1 VVVYERMFVT
11 SDDAIELPPQRV
23 GDACWN
29 RLGELAARAA
39 RDTHEV
45 GELVRGAADRED
57 WKRAGFAS
65 IAQWFAQAYGCDHG
79 TAVRITRTALA
90 LRELPELDGAM
101 SRGELTLDQA
111 VAATK
116 LATPETDAELARIA
130 VGKATSEIERIAH
143 TMVPPKAADDQT
155 LYERRALSMTWTRGR
170 RELRFSGSLPL
181 ELGAAFEQAIWNIAK
196 PQRAADKKTGATLEW
211 RQYTADA
218 LVTLAT
224 QPGEAVGGVMRSPT
238 TLILHVSDDGTPPL
252 LEGSGPI
259 SPETAERLGC
269 DARRLTIKLSGKD
282 LVHSRVGRCASY
294 PQRRALYERSKH
306 CQYPGCTAAR
316 ELHCHH
322 LIPVVPV
329 ELGGA
334 TELDNLILLC
344 TRHHTLVHDHHIR
357 TSGPGKD
364 PGFTDENGRAITASQ
379 PHAPPA

>member
-1 VVVYERMFVT
+1 MVVYERMFAT

-23 GDACWN
+23 DAACWD

-45 GELVRGAADRED
+45 GELVRGAADRGD

-65 IAQWFAQAYGCDHG
+65 LAQWFAQAYRCDYS
-79 TAVRITRTALA
+79 TALRITRTALA
-90 LRELPELDGAM
+90 LRVLPELEGAM

-130 VGKATSEIERIAH
+130 VGKPPSEIEHIARVL
-143 TMVPPKAADDQT
+143 VPPVVADDQAF
-155 LYERRALSMTWTRGR
+155 YERRALSMTWTRGR

-181 ELGAAFEQAIWNIAK
+181 EQGLAFEQAIWNIAK
-196 PQRAADKKTGATLEW
+196 PARAADKKTGNTLLEW

-224 QPGEAVGGVMRSPT
+224 QPGEARGVQRSPT
-238 TLILHVSDDGTPPL
+238 TLIVHLSDDDPPL
-252 LEGSGPI
+252 LEGSGTI
-259 SPETAERLGC
+259 SPETAERLTC
-269 DARRLTIKLSGKD
+269 DSRRLTIKLSGSD

-294 PQRRALYERSKH
+294 AQRRALYKRSKH

-316 ELHCHH
+316 ELHSHH
-322 LIPVVPV
+322 LVPVVPV
-329 ELGGA
+329 ELGGT

-344 TRHHTLVHDHHIR
+344 TRHHSLVHDHHIR
-357 TSGPGKD
+357 TNGPGKD
-364 PGFTDENGRAITASQ
+364 PVFTDENGRAITASR
-379 PHAPPA
+379 PHAPPG